1 VFGYVTPLKDEL
13 KIREYTTFKSY
24 YCGLCFHLKKE
35 FGNLPRMT
43 LNYDMTFLAVLL
55 DSLTDK
61 DASIQMRKCMT
72 SPIKKKPIILDN
84 EALSYAAN
92 MNVALV
98 YYKLLD
104 DVADNKS
111 LKSRLLASVLSF
123 YKRSFSSDI
132 LTVNAVISENLNL
145 LNTLEKH
152 QTFSSIDEICHPF
165 SLIVAYIL
173 KMYPFPLTNDTPE
186 LREHLFDLGYAL
198 GKWIYMIDA
207 LDDLEKDMAK
217 QKFNPLN
224 VLYNKNQLPYKELLE
239 QIKDSVTFTILNCG
253 YNCKHHLDHLPLYK
267 NKELLENIISLGMM
281 DRYTKVVNACHCQK
295 HPKHQAQKI

>member
-1 VFGYVTPLKDEL
+1 
-13 KIREYTTFKSY
+13 
-24 YCGLCFHLKKE
+24 
-35 FGNLPRMT
+35 
-43 LNYDMTFLAVLL
+43 
-55 DSLTDK
+55 
-61 DASIQMRKCMT
+61 
-72 SPIKKKPIILDN
+72 
-84 EALSYAAN
+84 
-92 MNVALV
+92 
-98 YYKLLD
+98 
-104 DVADNKS
+104 ADNKS
-111 LKSRLLASVLSF
+111 LKSKILAAVLSF
-123 YKRSFSSDI
+123 YKKNFSSDI

-173 KMYPFPLTNDTPE
+173 KMYPFPLTKDTPE
-186 LREHLFDLGYAL
+186 LREHLFDMGYAL

-224 VLYNKNQLPYKELLE
+224 VLYNENQLPYKELLE

-281 DRYTKVVNACHCQK
+281 ERYTKVVNACHCQK
-295 HPKHQAQKI
+295 HSKDQAKKI